1 MKIPLFY
8 SDLFVE
14 KNVGST
20 SERKELLSFI
30 SSVESEIKNK
40 HKPLSKEDF
49 ASSYSSQ
56 DASSEDGCTRFNFY
70 DDIKN
75 FGWLC
80 DAVDKLINDA
90 INNYISLD
98 ATYKIQI
105 EKTQMH
111 KSLTETWVN
120 INSPESRI
128 TLHEHKANMFSF
140 LYYVQATD
148 TGSLILRNPSNL
160 MVECNPQSPFV
171 SAFSYPPEDGDLI
184 LFPSWIPHEVNT
196 NKSNIQRIN
205 IAGQIVLK

>member
-1 MKIPLFY
+1 
-8 SDLFVE
+8 
-14 KNVGST
+14 
-20 SERKELLSFI
+20 
-30 SSVESEIKNK
+30 
-40 HKPLSKEDF
+40 
-49 ASSYSSQ
+49 
-56 DASSEDGCTRFNFY
+56 
-70 DDIKN
+70 
-75 FGWLC
+75 
-80 DAVDKLINDA
+80 
-90 INNYISLD
+90 
-98 ATYKIQI
+98 
-105 EKTQMH
+105 MH